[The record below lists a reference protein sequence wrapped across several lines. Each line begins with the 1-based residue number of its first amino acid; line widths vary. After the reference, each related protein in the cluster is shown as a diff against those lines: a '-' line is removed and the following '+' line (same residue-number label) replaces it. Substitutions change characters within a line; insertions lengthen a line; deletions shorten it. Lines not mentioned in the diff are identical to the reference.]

1 MSKRTINIEIK
12 PRYRD
17 EPFERVVRRFM
28 KKVKKERIVEN
39 YRDRMYY
46 EKPSMKRKRERA
58 RRKKVL
64 EKLRWKRENTL
75 NNY

>member
-1 MSKRTINIEIK
+1 MARRSINIEIK
-12 PRYRD
+12 PKYKD
-17 EPFERVVRRFM
+17 EPFEKMIRRFA

-39 YRDRMYY
+39 YRNRMYY
-46 EKPSMKRKRERA
+46 EKPSMERKRERA

-64 EKLRWKRENTL
+64 EKLRLKRENTL

>member
-1 MSKRTINIEIK
+1 MSKRSINIEIK

>member
-46 EKPSMKRKRERA
+46 EKPSVRRKRERA

-64 EKLRWKRENTL
+64 EKLRLKRENTL
-75 NNY
+75 NKH

>member
-1 MSKRTINIEIK
+1 MSKRSINIEIK

-28 KKVKKERIVEN
+28 KKVKKERIVED

-46 EKPSMKRKRERA
+46 EKPSVRRKRERA

>member
-1 MSKRTINIEIK
+1 MSKRSINIEIK
-12 PRYRD
+12 PRYKD
-17 EPFERVVRRFM
+17 EPFERVMRRFM

-46 EKPSMKRKRERA
+46 EKPSVKRKRERA